1 MKKKSISII
10 YIFIV
15 FCMVLSA
22 CLLVACEKQEI
33 PQSAKIYTEHDSI
46 RIDRASEQFNV
57 LTGVTAICNDNDI
70 TDQIVVECSD
80 KSVIIENGIAEFQR
94 CGDYEFSYSLNAEK
108 YIAECVTV
116 TVSVR
121 NVYSVY
127 LTNATLPPLYCAL
140 DMASNNYKF
149 IWFNDRGTVDTSVYG
164 ERAVCSTWLGYTD
177 EFNISCD
184 KFYELYQNDPYS
196 YFRLFIPDA
205 RNQIL
210 LKTVIENE
218 IPRERYEVKYLSD
231 GSMSYTLSFP
241 YRDEN
246 AFDAWQTNVEIYD
259 KMIELAKNDNELS
272 FNGVTLDDSYDAY
285 ELHAAY
291 IRAAQQDNAEWWGA
305 FPETLVSLDTK
316 VNAEIE
322 KAHLIKKLPENM
334 WADLSDEQKR
344 NFLDSV
350 SFDKESFDQTYFA
363 KSGKYLIVTGTNP
376 YTGSFTAVE
385 FLNVLDKIVTD
396 YPNYNILFKPHP
408 ASVPTPPGFN
418 QSDGVYEYMVEHDI
432 AILPGRLPME
442 VISWVYGDALIG
454 GFDSSLYMSVP
465 GKNVAFFIAENSESL
480 SVVTKTLYDSGMFDN
495 IKFYWGDEV

>member
-1 MKKKSISII
+1 M
-10 YIFIV
+10 
-15 FCMVLSA
+15 
-22 CLLVACEKQEI
+22 
-33 PQSAKIYTEHDSI
+33 
-46 RIDRASEQFNV
+46 
-57 LTGVTAICNDNDI
+57 
-70 TDQIVVECSD
+70 
-80 KSVIIENGIAEFQR
+80 
-94 CGDYEFSYSLNAEK
+94 
-108 YIAECVTV
+108 
-116 TVSVR
+116 
-121 NVYSVY
+121 
-127 LTNATLPPLYCAL
+127 
-140 DMASNNYKF
+140 
-149 IWFNDRGTVDTSVYG
+149 
-164 ERAVCSTWLGYTD
+164 
-177 EFNISCD
+177 
-184 KFYELYQNDPYS
+184 
-196 YFRLFIPDA
+196 
-205 RNQIL
+205 
-210 LKTVIENE
+210 
-218 IPRERYEVKYLSD
+218 
-231 GSMSYTLSFP
+231 
-241 YRDEN
+241 
-246 AFDAWQTNVEIYD
+246 
-259 KMIELAKNDNELS
+259 
-272 FNGVTLDDSYDAY
+272 
-285 ELHAAY
+285 HAAY

>member
-149 IWFNDRGTVDTSVYG
+149 IWFNDSFPRDFGK
-164 ERAVCSTWLGYTD
+164 LGYKSKCG
-177 EFNISCD
+177 N
-184 KFYELYQNDPYS
+184 
-196 YFRLFIPDA
+196 
-205 RNQIL
+205 
-210 LKTVIENE
+210 
-218 IPRERYEVKYLSD
+218 RE
-231 GSMSYTLSFP
+231 G
-241 YRDEN
+241 
-246 AFDAWQTNVEIYD
+246 AFD
-259 KMIELAKNDNELS
+259 
-272 FNGVTLDDSYDAY
+272 
-285 ELHAAY
+285 
-291 IRAAQQDNAEWWGA
+291 
-305 FPETLVSLDTK
+305 
-316 VNAEIE
+316 
-322 KAHLIKKLPENM
+322 
-334 WADLSDEQKR
+334 
-344 NFLDSV
+344 
-350 SFDKESFDQTYFA
+350 
-363 KSGKYLIVTGTNP
+363 
-376 YTGSFTAVE
+376 
-385 FLNVLDKIVTD
+385 
-396 YPNYNILFKPHP
+396 
-408 ASVPTPPGFN
+408 
-418 QSDGVYEYMVEHDI
+418 
-432 AILPGRLPME
+432 
-442 VISWVYGDALIG
+442 
-454 GFDSSLYMSVP
+454 
-465 GKNVAFFIAENSESL
+465 
-480 SVVTKTLYDSGMFDN
+480 
-495 IKFYWGDEV
+495 